1 LSDPSQ
7 SYRKDQYF
15 ASLSPLEIA
24 KCLDEKVETFGRYLS
39 ASGRLSVWGRSYNF
53 YNQGIYKDARLN
65 RVGTNGEYTEMYVN
79 HYRNLLTHV
88 LNITTGQRP
97 SFDAKAVNTD
107 FSSLSQTI
115 VANGV
120 VEYYARYKKMGT
132 IAKRAVE
139 DFLQFADGYVCQTW
153 DFSLGAAVA
162 PDMETGETVKEGDV
176 SHKNYTPMDVVFD
189 HVGGLVDAT
198 RQWYI
203 VRDFQNRWDLIARF
217 PELKAKILQ
226 AAVDSK
232 IWNIMRFGPMVG
244 DDANDL
250 VPVYTFLHDR
260 TDAVPDGRYFVYLNG
275 DCWLLDSHLPEFYK
289 TIPVKRLC
297 ASEQRGSGFGY
308 TIGYDMAPICEAI
321 NGLYS
326 TIITNQKTF
335 GVQNILMPSGAN
347 ISVAE
352 LVDGL
357 NLITYDPKSGQKPE
371 GLNLTSTPI
380 EIFEFIARLETVL
393 EVISGVNSVA
403 RGQPEDSLKSGS
415 ALALVQS
422 MAVQFMSGL
431 QEAYAIFLEDLAT
444 GLIEI
449 LQKQATTPRLI
460 QISGKNNK
468 SYMRQFTAKDIGSI
482 SRVTV
487 DLGNP
492 LARTTAGKVSLADN
506 LLKQGMIETPEQ
518 YFQVLTTGRLE
529 PMFEGKQAEIMN
541 IKAEN
546 EALSSG
552 SAIVVP
558 AGEDYATIM
567 QQNPALA
574 QGVPVI
580 ALLIDNHPIH
590 VREHKAVLADPE
602 MRKNPQVVQAVLN
615 HIQQHIQLWVTA
627 PPQLIQ
633 MLKEEFPAMPAP
645 QAGTGDAPGA
655 TEELVTGN
663 PTTKR
668 ASKIRPAKMP
678 KIPVM
683 AAGKNGNGGAI

>member
-1 LSDPSQ
+1 MSDPSQ

-15 ASLSPLEIA
+15 ADLTPSELCR
-24 KCLDEKVETFGRYLS
+24 CLDAKVETFQKYLA
-39 ASGRLSVWGRSYNF
+39 ASGRLAIWARSYNY

-65 RVGTNGEYTEMYVN
+65 RVGAQGEYTEMYVN
-79 HYRNLLTHV
+79 HYRNLLTHI
-88 LNITTGQRP
+88 LNMTTGQRP

-120 VEYYARYKKMGT
+120 VEYYTRYKKMGAV
-132 IAKRAVE
+132 AKRAVE
-139 DFLQFADGYVCQTW
+139 DFLQFADGYVAQTW
-153 DFSLGAAVA
+153 DFSMGMPVA
-162 PDMETGETVKEGDV
+162 PDLNTGKMIKEGDV
-176 SHKNYTPMDVVFD
+176 SHKNYTPLDVIFD
-189 HVGGLVDAT
+189 HVGGLLDAT
-198 RQWYI
+198 RQWYV
-203 VRDFQNRWDLIARF
+203 VRDYQNRWDLIARF
-217 PELKAKILQ
+217 PELKDKIMQ
-226 AAVDSK
+226 AAADTK
-232 IWNIMRFGPMVG
+232 IWNMLRTGPIVG
-244 DDANDL
+244 DDTNDM
-250 VPVYTFLHDR
+250 VPVYTFIHDR
-260 TDAVPDGRYFVYLNG
+260 TDAVPDGRYFVYLSG
-275 DCWLLDSHLPEFYK
+275 DCWLFDSKLPEFYK

-308 TIGYDMAPICEAI
+308 TIGYDMAPICEAL

-326 TIITNQKTF
+326 TVITNQKTF

-347 ISVAE
+347 ISVTE

-357 NLITYDPKSGQKPE
+357 NLITYDPKGGGKPE
-371 GLNLTSTPI
+371 GLNLTSTPV
-380 EIFEFIARLETVL
+380 EIFEFIARLETIL
-393 EVISGVNSVA
+393 EVLSGVNSVA

-449 LQKQATTPRLI
+449 LQKQATAPRLI

-492 LARTTAGKVSLADN
+492 LARTTAGKVSMADN

-552 SAIVVP
+552 SAVVVP
-558 AGEDYATIM
+558 TGADYGQLVA
-567 QQNPALA
+567 QNPALA
-574 QGVPVI
+574 KGVPVI

-602 MRKNPQVVQAVLN
+602 MRKNPQVVTAVLN
-615 HIQQHIQLWVTA
+615 HIKQHIELWTTC

-645 QAGTGDAPGA
+645 QGGTGDAPGA
-655 TEELVTGN
+655 TDELMPGN
-663 PTTKR
+663 PT
-668 ASKIRPAKMP
+668 SKKAAKVKPAKMP
-678 KIPVM
+678 KIPAV
-683 AAGKNGNGGAI
+683 AAGSNGSGGA